1 MTRRWWGA
9 IIVAAVLTAAVV
21 VPNVPGRRIAGDP
34 VAGPVAGPP
43 SAGDCVSWM
52 ADPWPRFDRP
62 APQVEDVMDYPTA
75 TTGPCPGPD
84 GDPTAGPI
92 VGEVVSVENTA
103 PPPARISA
111 TDYLSQL
118 AQCPIDAI
126 AYTGSIAPV
135 VDVGGGTSIVW
146 AAQPEFRYTRV
157 GPDRAQR
164 ARGQHWSA
172 CLIGAD
178 DGSPYRGRL
187 RDVLTTGTLPPPFG
201 ACFPAPD
208 PATAEPVACDRPHA
222 AELIGT
228 ARLGPRPVTRE
239 QLRLACVAFAGRA
252 LRTADP
258 TRGGAIDIRVVTPD
272 GPDPTADPVVDSFAS
287 CLVVAPPGT
296 TFGRSLIGLAD
307 GPIPAG

>member
-9 IIVAAVLTAAVV
+9 LIAAVVLTATIV
-21 VPNVPGRRIAGDP
+21 VPNVPGRRIAGEP
-34 VAGPVAGPP
+34 VAGVVAGPP
-43 SAGDCVSWM
+43 SAGDCVTWM

-62 APQVEDVMDYPTA
+62 APQVDDVMDYPTA
-75 TTGPCPGPD
+75 STGPCP
-84 GDPTAGPI
+84 DPGGGPI
-92 VGEVVSVENTA
+92 VGEVVSVETTA
-103 PPPARISA
+103 SPPARISA

-135 VDVGGGTSIVW
+135 VDVGGGTSVVW

-178 DGSPYRGRL
+178 DGSPYDGRL
-187 RDVLTTGTLPPPFG
+187 RDVLTAGTLPPPFG
-201 ACFPAPD
+201 ACFSAPD
-208 PATAEPVACDRPHA
+208 LSTAEAVACDRPHA

-228 ARLGPRPVTRE
+228 ARLGPRPVTRDD
-239 QLRLACVAFAGRA
+239 LRLACVAFAGRA

-258 TRGGAIDIRVVTPD
+258 TRGGAIDIRVAT
-272 GPDPTADPVVDSFAS
+272 GPEPATDPVVDSFVS

-296 TFGRSLIGLAD
+296 SFARSLIGLAD
-307 GPIPAG
+307 APVPAG

>member
-9 IIVAAVLTAAVV
+9 LIVAVVLIAAVV

-34 VAGPVAGPP
+34 VAGLVAGPP
-43 SAGDCVSWM
+43 SAGDCVTWM

-62 APQVEDVMDYPTA
+62 APQVDDVLDYPTA

-84 GDPTAGPI
+84 GGPV
-92 VGEVVSVENTA
+92 VGEVVSVDATD

-111 TDYLSQL
+111 TDYLSGL
-118 AQCPIDAI
+118 SQCPIDAI
-126 AYTGSIAPV
+126 GYTGSIAPV
-135 VDVGGGTSIVW
+135 VDVGGGVSVVW

-164 ARGQHWSA
+164 AQGQHWSA

-187 RDVLTTGTLPPPFG
+187 RDVLTAGTLPPPFG
-201 ACFPAPD
+201 SCLAAPD
-208 PATAEPVACDRPHA
+208 PATAELVPCDRPHA

-228 ARLGPRPVTRE
+228 ARLGPRPVTRD
-239 QLRLACVAFAGRA
+239 QLQRACVAFAGRS

-258 TRGGAIDIRVVTPD
+258 TRGGAIGIRVVAPD
-272 GPDPTADPVVDSFAS
+272 GTDLSSGPVVGSFVA
-287 CLVVAPPGT
+287 CLLVAPPGT
-296 TFGRSLIGLAD
+296 SFGRSLIGLAD
-307 GPIPAG
+307 GPVPAG